1 MASSTQ
7 ASGAAS
13 SSGEGAGVVPPLEQ
27 LFPFPLDGFQ
37 LEAID
42 ALNQGHSVVVS
53 APTGSGKTLVGE
65 YAIHRALAH
74 GRKVFYTTPLKALS
88 NQKLRDFREQFGA
101 ERVGLMTG
109 DLTVN
114 REASVVVMTTEIF
127 RNMLYA
133 EVDQGDDPLEDVEAV
148 VLDEC
153 HYMNDSQRGT
163 VWEESIIHCPPVVQ
177 LVALSATVANAGQ
190 LTDWIERVHGPTQL
204 VMSDF
209 RPVPLA
215 FSFCSAKGLH
225 PLLNDEG
232 TGLHP
237 NCKVWRAPKGNK
249 RKGPKT
255 PKPPQPEAPPL
266 GFVVAQM
273 AEREML
279 PAIYFIFSR
288 RGCDKAV
295 RDLGKVCLVSPEEQ
309 ARIAA
314 RLEAFIA
321 ATPEAVRD
329 GGHDDALLRGIAAHH
344 AGVLPAWKEL
354 IEELFQQGLVK
365 VVFATETL
373 AAGINMPARST
384 VISALSK
391 RTERGHRPLMGS
403 EFLQMAGRAGRR
415 GLDTQGYVVTV
426 QSRFEGVRE
435 AGQLA
440 TAPSDPL
447 VSQFTPSYGMVLN
460 LLQRYDLEKAKE
472 LVERSFGRYLAT
484 LDLADDE
491 ARIAEL
497 REQLSHL
504 SDEAVEVAW
513 DDFEDYEKQRG
524 RLREERRLLRILQQ
538 QAEETLAHELTL
550 ALRFASE
557 GALVS
562 LKAPVLRGRVTPA
575 VIVEKVEGPGQFPL
589 LLCLTDEN
597 VWVLVPC
604 TAVVSLH
611 AELSC
616 LQVKEVHPPEL
627 HRAGELRHGDQ
638 ASGGL
643 ALAVA
648 HMARRHDMTTPQYDL
663 AGEVQAQA
671 HLVRELELA
680 LELHPAH
687 HAGDRKKLRKQRFRI
702 EELEA
707 EIEERQ
713 RILHFRANRH
723 WETVLA
729 LIEILRHFGCLA
741 GDEGLDPTEIGRT
754 VGALRGDNELWL
766 GLALMSGHLDELDP
780 ADLAAVLEVISTEVN
795 RPDLWSGFPPPPAA
809 EEALHDLRGIRRELQ
824 RLQERASVVMPLWFE
839 PELMGLVHAWA
850 KGVSWNDLIANTS
863 LDEGDVVRI
872 MRRTVDLLAQIPYC
886 EAISEQLRSN
896 ARTALKAIN
905 RFPVCE
911 PIDLLAGG
919 AGPNPATERSA
930 TTPTTSA

>member
-1 MASSTQ
+1 MPSRSS
-7 ASGAAS
+7 APAAAS
-13 SSGEGAGVVPPLEQ
+13 SSDGAAAAVPPLGQ
-27 LFPFPLDGFQ
+27 LFPFPLDEFQ
-37 LEAID
+37 LDAID

-133 EVDQGDDPLEDVEAV
+133 EADQGDDPLEDVEAV

-190 LTDWIERVHGPTQL
+190 LTDWIERVHGPTTL
-204 VMSDF
+204 VMSDY
-209 RPVPLA
+209 RPVPLQ

-249 RKGPKT
+249 RKGPKI

-295 RDLGKVCLVSPEEQ
+295 RDLGKVCLVTPEEQ
-309 ARIAA
+309 ARICA
-314 RLEAFIA
+314 RFEAFVA

-415 GLDTQGYVVTV
+415 GLDNQGYVVTV

-440 TAPSDPL
+440 TSPADPL

-460 LLQRYDLEKAKE
+460 LLQRYNLAKAKE

-484 LDLADDE
+484 LDLVEDE

-497 REQLSHL
+497 HEQLNHL

-589 LLCLTDEN
+589 LLCLTDDN

-616 LQVKEVHPPEL
+616 LQVKEVAAPEL
-627 HRAGELRHGDQ
+627 HRSGELRHGDQ

-723 WETVLA
+723 WDTFLA
-729 LIEILRHFGCLA
+729 LIDILRHFGCLA
-741 GDEGLDPTEIGRT
+741 GKEGLEPTEIGRT
-754 VGALRGDNELWL
+754 VAALRGDNELWL
-766 GLALMSGHLDELDP
+766 GLALMSGHLDELEP
-780 ADLAAVLEVISTEVN
+780 ADLASVLEVISTEVN

-824 RLQERASVVMPLWFE
+824 REQERASVVMPVWFE

-896 ARTALKAIN
+896 ARAALKAIN

-919 AGPNPATERSA
+919 SGPNPATERA
-930 TTPTTSA
+930 AG

>member
-1 MASSTQ
+1 
-7 ASGAAS
+7 
-13 SSGEGAGVVPPLEQ
+13 VPPLDQ

-133 EVDQGDDPLEDVEAV
+133 EADQGDDPLEDVEAV

-232 TGLHP
+232 TGLHA

-295 RDLGKVCLVSPEEQ
+295 RDLGKVCLVTPEEQ
-309 ARIAA
+309 ARIRT
-314 RLEAFIA
+314 RLEAFVA

-440 TAPSDPL
+440 TAPADPL

-460 LLQRYDLEKAKE
+460 LLQRYDLTKAKE

-575 VIVEKVEGPGQFPL
+575 VIVEKVDGPGQFPL
-589 LLCLTDEN
+589 LLCLTDDN

-616 LQVKEVHPPEL
+616 LQVKEVHSPEL

-741 GDEGLDPTEIGRT
+741 GDEGLEPTEIGRT

-824 RLQERASVVMPLWFE
+824 RLQEQASVVMPLWFE

-886 EAISEQLRSN
+886 EAITEQLRTH
-896 ARTALKAIN
+896 ARAALKAIN

-919 AGPNPATERSA
+919 AGPNPATERS
-930 TTPTTSA
+930 TTAPTTSA